1 MGTMGNDGHEDA
13 IANTHEAEKAEFDA
27 NWRLIKPEL
36 KVIMGS
42 MPADEY
48 HHVEHTCLELYH
60 IIKGMFMYY
69 AALDME
75 DYVLQTRNTAVTE
88 SLHSVSSR
96 AASIRCQS
104 FSYAGATGQPS
115 MVAAIHTVSI
125 EEFRRF
131 VAEVGLLTTANAKRL
146 LSMSDVDHI
155 FMRVNWERNS
165 KGKLQMMHDENPDGE
180 LVDWLSRCP
189 LPPLSSTSSPSGSG
203 CTAQS
208 FFMIPQLFHEWM
220 HAIIRVAHRATRYIK
235 GQPFHDRLRHCIVD
249 IMAPQAG
256 KVDFKEFQGRFS
268 EPAVQDILL
277 QNDFF
282 LKTLFVKYAASDVGE
297 GMGMMLSCEELLE
310 LCRDL
315 CIISRKCTEGHVMSC
330 HVAAKR
336 VGQNANGHSDLDWDE
351 FRRAI
356 IRIADKWSLDN
367 TLSLGIKTQILFDH
381 MKRTHQANA
390 SNENSQQNLDRFTD

>member
-125 EEFRRF
+125 EEFRR
-131 VAEVGLLTTANAKRL
+131 VRRQT
-146 LSMSDVDHI
+146 
-155 FMRVNWERNS
+155 
-165 KGKLQMMHDENPDGE
+165 QP
-180 LVDWLSRCP
+180 
-189 LPPLSSTSSPSGSG
+189 
-203 CTAQS
+203 
-208 FFMIPQLFHEWM
+208 
-220 HAIIRVAHRATRYIK
+220 IR
-235 GQPFHDRLRHCIVD
+235 
-249 IMAPQAG
+249 
-256 KVDFKEFQGRFS
+256 S
-268 EPAVQDILL
+268 
-277 QNDFF
+277 
-282 LKTLFVKYAASDVGE
+282 
-297 GMGMMLSCEELLE
+297 
-310 LCRDL
+310 
-315 CIISRKCTEGHVMSC
+315 
-330 HVAAKR
+330 
-336 VGQNANGHSDLDWDE
+336 
-351 FRRAI
+351 
-356 IRIADKWSLDN
+356 
-367 TLSLGIKTQILFDH
+367 KTQV
-381 MKRTHQANA
+381 
-390 SNENSQQNLDRFTD
+390 